1 MPFPSPN
8 FLLSIIDGARIE
20 GRLENVLQRKKELQT
35 LYTAIQ
41 SYQTPLIEALNKGE
55 KLIPYVQNNPS

>member
-1 MPFPSPN
+1 MASPSPES
-8 FLLSIIDGARIE
+8 FFSIIDGARIE

-41 SYQTPLIEALNKGE
+41 YYQTPLIEALNKGE

>member
-1 MPFPSPN
+1 MASPSPES
-8 FLLSIIDGARIE
+8 FSIIHDARIE

-35 LYTAIQ
+35 LYTTIQ
-41 SYQTPLIEALNKGE
+41 SYQMPLIEALNKGE